1 MCPAFVVTL
10 DKIDTFFISFGIE
23 VSPIKVV
30 PVPFKVVVSFLTSVK
45 SEMSPTIDFKRFADY
60 FGTVLRVN
68 FYHIKGFKFIRGCLV
83 VEHNIGHRDDTNIF
97 ELVDGIKVFFLE
109 TIFGAYGSFLVEFP
123 KVKEV
128 IDSVT
133 NIIFVSSFESRWHP
147 NMADA
152 KVC

>member
-10 DKIDTFFISFGIE
+10 DKIDATFISFGIE
-23 VSPIKVV
+23 VSSIKVV
-30 PVPFKVVVSFLTSVK
+30 PVPFKVIVGFIASVK
-45 SEMSPTIDFKRFADY
+45 SEMSPTVDFKRFAD
-60 FGTVLRVN
+60 FLGTVFGVN
-68 FYHIKGFKFIRGCLV
+68 FYYIKGFKFIRGCLV

-97 ELVDGIKVFFLE
+97 ELVDGIEVFFLE
-109 TIFGAYGSFLVEFP
+109 TVFGAYGSFLVEFP

-133 NIIFVSSFESRWHP
+133 NIIFISSFESRWHP